1 MPAGLLL
8 ASMNLIDTHCHLDA
22 AEFDPDRLLV
32 RERARAVGVK
42 RVVLPAVELASFD
55 PVQAWARTH
64 GDAYAWGI
72 HPLYVQGVPEDAISR
87 MAAALDQAQHDP
99 HLVAVGEIGL
109 DFFVPGL
116 DAVAQARQEALCAA
130 QLAMAA
136 DMGLPVILHSRRAVD
151 RLLALLRRSKVRAG
165 IAHAF
170 NGSDQQA
177 HAFLDLGFKL
187 GFGGAMTFERALQL
201 RRLARSLPADALVL
215 ETDAPDM
222 APQWLYRT
230 AAERADGAVMRNEP
244 AELLRIATVL
254 AELRGLT
261 VAEIVQITHAN
272 ALAALPKLGG
282 LT

>member
-1 MPAGLLL
+1 MPTPDPPLR
-8 ASMNLIDTHCHLDA
+8 LIDTHCHLDA
-22 AEFDPDRLLV
+22 PEFDVDRTQV
-32 RERARAVGVK
+32 RLRAADACVSRL
-42 RVVLPAVELASFD
+42 VLPAVDVFSFKR
-55 PVQAWARTH
+55 VQAWAH
-64 GDAYAWGI
+64 AHHDAYALGV
-72 HPLYVQGVPEDAISR
+72 HPLYVEAAPRNVMAQV
-87 MAAALDQAQHDP
+87 AAALAQARDDP

-116 DAVAQARQEALCAA
+116 DAASQARQEVLCAA

-136 DMGLPVILHSRRAVD
+136 EVGLPVILHSRRAVD
-151 RLLALLRRSKVRAG
+151 RLLALLRRSKVRSG

-201 RRLARSLPADALVL
+201 RRLAGSLPADAFVL

-222 APQWLYRT
+222 APQWRYCT
-230 AAERADGAVMRNEP
+230 AAERAAGAVMRNEP
-244 AELLRIATVL
+244 GELLRIATVL
-254 AELRGLT
+254 AELRGST
-261 VAEIVQITHAN
+261 VVEIAHITHAN
-272 ALAALPKLGG
+272 ALHALPKLGG

>member
-1 MPAGLLL
+1 
-8 ASMNLIDTHCHLDA
+8 MNLIDTHCHLDA
-22 AEFDPDRLLV
+22 AEFDPDRLRV
-32 RERARAVGVK
+32 RERARAAGVEC
-42 RVVLPAVELASFD
+42 VVLPAVDLASFD
-55 PVQAWARTH
+55 PVQAWAHTH

-72 HPLYVQGVPEDAISR
+72 HPLYVLRAPEDVMDR
-87 MAAALDQAQHDP
+87 VAAALDQARHDP

-109 DFFVPGL
+109 DFFVPCL
-116 DAVAQARQEALCAA
+116 DAAAQARQEALCAA

-136 DMGLPVILHSRRAVD
+136 EVDLPVILHSRRAVD

-201 RRLARSLPADALVL
+201 RRLARSLPDNAFVL

-222 APQWLYRT
+222 VPQWLYRT
-230 AAERADGAVMRNEP
+230 AAERAAGAVMRNEP
-244 AELLRIATVL
+244 GELLRIATVL
-254 AELRGLT
+254 AELRGST
-261 VAEIVQITHAN
+261 VAEIAHITQAN
-272 ALAALPKLGG
+272 ALHALPKLVG